1 MKTILPIITSLLL
14 SSITIAQTFSEEVL
28 YNVSSQNSS
37 QGDLDGDGDIDF
49 VYISEQFAGVPL
61 SALKILDRYYVN
73 AIPNYNTYIVDNAQ
87 NPNTTIKIVDIDNDM
102 DLDIICAGTL
112 DTVFIFKNNG
122 LFDFTKQAIVING
135 IAADVQFGDFN
146 NDNLI
151 DLIYIETLTNSVR
164 ILQQTTGLAF
174 VDNNITSTFLLP
186 TKIRL
191 FDVDNN
197 GLQDFMVTGINE
209 QTGVGQVKLFTNN
222 GGGSF
227 TPSAIASSPAYDVFP
242 IDIDGDSDLDFL
254 TANIYNGRFAYWIN
268 NGSNSFT
275 KTIFH
280 TLGSGYGA
288 SVVRAKDMDNDG
300 DIDIV
305 TGDIG
310 SGGILLFRNTGGL
323 NFVMDTISA
332 QNQTSGL
339 KIFDEDADGD
349 NDVLSSSTTKGV
361 SVFRNKTIILGIN
374 EIDGQVSFEVSPN
387 PSNEIVTVKIDESL
401 NISNAKIV
409 LIDIN
414 GKEVYSKEV
423 VDYST
428 LINVSKLNAG
438 TYFIKVALKNSISTE
453 KIEVVK

>member
-1 MKTILPIITSLLL
+1 MKTITILISLII
-14 SSITIAQTFSEEVL
+14 SSVSFGQTFAEEVL
-28 YNVSSQNSS
+28 YNVSSQSSNS
-37 QGDLDGDGDIDF
+37 GDMDGDGDIDF
-49 VYISEQFAGVPL
+49 VYISEQFASGPL
-61 SALKILDRYYVN
+61 SELLIKEKLFVN
-73 AIPNYNTYIVDNAQ
+73 GIPSYNLITVDQFQ
-87 NPNTTIKIVDIDNDM
+87 NPNSRIKVFDIDNDN
-102 DLDIICAGTL
+102 DLDIVCTGTL
-112 DTVFIFKNNG
+112 DTIFIFENQG
-122 LFDFTKQAIVING
+122 LYNFTKKHIAING
-135 IAADVQFGDFN
+135 TVADVQFGDFN
-146 NDNLI
+146 NDNLV
-151 DLIYIETLTNSVR
+151 DLIYIETSTNSVR
-164 ILQQTTGLAF
+164 ILQQIGGLNF
-174 VDNNITSTFLLP
+174 VNNPITSTFLMP

-197 GLQDFMVTGINE
+197 GLQDFMVTGIDE
-209 QTGVGQVKLFTNN
+209 QTGSGQVKLFTNN
-222 GGGSF
+222 GGGNF
-227 TPSAIASSPAYDVFP
+227 TSSGVNASPAYDVFP

-254 TANIYNGRFAYWIN
+254 TANIVNGQFAYWLN
-268 NGSNSFT
+268 NGSNYFT

-280 TLGSGYGA
+280 TLGSAYGA
-288 SVVRAKDMDNDG
+288 SVIRAKDMDNDG

-305 TGDIG
+305 TGDVG

-323 NFVMDTISA
+323 NFVMDTISP

-374 EIDGQVSFEVSPN
+374 EIDGQVSFEIAPN

-414 GKEVYSKEV
+414 GQEVYSKEV

-453 KIEVVK
+453 KIEVIK